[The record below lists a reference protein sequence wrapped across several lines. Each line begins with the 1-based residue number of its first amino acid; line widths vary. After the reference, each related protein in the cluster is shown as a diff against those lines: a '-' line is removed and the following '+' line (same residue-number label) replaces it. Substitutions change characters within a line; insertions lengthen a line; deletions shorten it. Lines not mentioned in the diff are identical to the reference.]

1 MFSVNR
7 LVGRTE
13 SRARDHGPEITP
25 RIWYYPAYRR
35 SRARLRTPSYPL
47 VPAPPGPPVPVQPDK
62 FNLACLVKTQSTASD
77 ERRISHHASI
87 LEVRRS
93 LRPRGVR
100 TARRAS
106 RDEAGTGPARR
117 GGRVAYGLVRTTNPR
132 ATTRARPRRPS
143 RPAPGRRRRSSQDP
157 VSCVMFTRIHPETSR
172 FRTLAAEHRE

>member
-25 RIWYYPAYRR
+25 LVLPRLPPLPR
-35 SRARLRTPSYPL
+35 SAPYAL
-47 VPAPPGPPVPVQPDK
+47 VPVGTRPARPAGTGTARQIQSR
-62 FNLACLVKTQSTASD
+62 ACLVKTQSTASD

-132 ATTRARPRRPS
+132 ATTRARPPPESSGSGSTATLES
-143 RPAPGRRRRSSQDP
+143 R
-157 VSCVMFTRIHPETSR
+157 SCIMRDVHANPPRDISFSD
-172 FRTLAAEHRE
+172 ACG

>member
-25 RIWYYPAYRR
+25 RITPPTAAPALGSVSPRTRWYPPRPARR
-35 SRARLRTPSYPL
+35 YE
-47 VPAPPGPPVPVQPDK
+47 PVQPDK

-117 GGRVAYGLVRTTNPR
+117 GGRVAYGLVRTKSARDDRPGTPESSGSTATLESRSCIMRDVHANP
-132 ATTRARPRRPS
+132 PRDIS
-143 RPAPGRRRRSSQDP
+143 FSDACG
-157 VSCVMFTRIHPETSR
+157 
-172 FRTLAAEHRE
+172 

>member
-7 LVGRTE
+7 LVGRTVE
-13 SRARDHGPEITP
+13 REITATCEITP
-25 RIWYYPAYRR
+25 RTNAPALGSVSPRTRWYPPRPARR
-35 SRARLRTPSYPL
+35 YE
-47 VPAPPGPPVPVQPDK
+47 PVQPDK

-77 ERRISHHASI
+77 ERRISHHASTRGSTVTSTPGSPDRSTC
-87 LEVRRS
+87 LE
-93 LRPRGVR
+93 
-100 TARRAS
+100 

-132 ATTRARPRRPS
+132 ATTRARPPPESS